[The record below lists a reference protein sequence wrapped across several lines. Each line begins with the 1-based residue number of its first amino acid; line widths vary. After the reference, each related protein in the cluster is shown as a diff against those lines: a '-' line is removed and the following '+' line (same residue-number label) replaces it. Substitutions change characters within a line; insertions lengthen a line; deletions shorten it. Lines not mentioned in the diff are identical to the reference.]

1 MNPRQTK
8 VTSSHLGKPHPLFL
22 SLGKPRQKTMFP
34 FWGASFFLSVG
45 RRPVGAASFA
55 SLAHVP
61 VHLQRRDVR
70 GEERNC
76 GKKREVLRRSRTPS
90 PSAAHR
96 ARHRHAPKATAHGVL
111 CTFARERAPARPVFS
126 VFCLHSFTSLATSS
140 ISAGYGRKNGE
151 GKVKVVKALLATAC
165 DSVRYDQLL
174 TFCRVRR
181 KHKVRCF
188 SKMGR

>member
-1 MNPRQTK
+1 
-8 VTSSHLGKPHPLFL
+8 
-22 SLGKPRQKTMFP
+22 MFP
-34 FWGASFFLSVG
+34 FGEHRFFSVG
-45 RRPVGAASFA
+45 RRPEGAASFA

-61 VHLQRRDVR
+61 VHLQRRDAPCAAWK
-70 GEERNC
+70 GNC
-76 GKKREVLRRSRTPS
+76 GKKRDVLRRSRTPS

-111 CTFARERAPARPVFS
+111 YTFARERAPARPVFS

-151 GKVKVVKALLATAC
+151 GKVKALLATTC
-165 DSVRYDQLL
+165 DSMRYERLL

>member
-1 MNPRQTK
+1 
-8 VTSSHLGKPHPLFL
+8 
-22 SLGKPRQKTMFP
+22 MFP

-61 VHLQRRDVR
+61 VHLQRRHAPCAAR
-70 GEERNC
+70 KGISAR
-76 GKKREVLRRSRTPS
+76 REKFCDGAEHLLRPPRIAHATGMLQKPPPMAFCTPS
-90 PSAAHR
+90 R
-96 ARHRHAPKATAHGVL
+96 A
-111 CTFARERAPARPVFS
+111 RAPARPVFS

-151 GKVKVVKALLATAC
+151 GKVKVVKDGLATDC
-165 DSVRYDQLL
+165 DSMRYERLL

>member
-1 MNPRQTK
+1 MIPRQTK
-8 VTSSHLGKPHPLFL
+8 ATSSPLGKHHPLFL

-34 FWGASFFLSVG
+34 PKGSIVFLSVG

-61 VHLQRRDVR
+61 MHLQRRDAPCAAR
-70 GEERNC
+70 KGIAAR
-76 GKKREVLRRSRTPS
+76 REKFCDGAEPLLRPPRI
-90 PSAAHR
+90 AH
-96 ARHRHAPKATAHGVL
+96 ATAHGVL
-111 CTFARERAPARPVFS
+111 YTFARERAPARPVFS

-140 ISAGYGRKNGE
+140 ITAGYGRKNGE
-151 GKVKVVKALLATAC
+151 GKVKVVKAGLATAC
-165 DSVRYDQLL
+165 DSMRYERLL

>member
-1 MNPRQTK
+1 MIPRQTK
-8 VTSSHLGKPHPLFL
+8 ATSSPLGKPHLLFL

-34 FWGASFFLSVG
+34 PKGSIVFLSVG

-61 VHLQRRDVR
+61 VHLQRCGVR

-96 ARHRHAPKATAHGVL
+96 ARHRHAPKATAHGVVY
-111 CTFARERAPARPVFS
+111 TVARARPPARPVLS
-126 VFCLHSFTSLATSS
+126 VVCLHSFTSLATSL

-151 GKVKVVKALLATAC
+151 GKVKVVKVGLATTC
-165 DSVRYDQLL
+165 DSMRYERLL

-181 KHKVRCF
+181 KHKGRCF

>member
-1 MNPRQTK
+1 MTCSP
-8 VTSSHLGKPHPLFL
+8 LGKPHPLFL

-45 RRPVGAASFA
+45 RRPVGAAS
-55 SLAHVP
+55 LAHVP
-61 VHLQRRDVR
+61 VHLQRRTVR
-70 GEERNC
+70 SEER
-76 GKKREVLRRSRTPS
+76 KLRQEEKSFGTEQNTFSVRRASRTTQACS
-90 PSAAHR
+90 KSHR
-96 ARHRHAPKATAHGVL
+96 PWRFVHL
-111 CTFARERAPARPVFS
+111 RERAPARPVFS

-151 GKVKVVKALLATAC
+151 GKVKVVKVGLATAC
-165 DSVRYDQLL
+165 DSMRYERLL

>member
-1 MNPRQTK
+1 MPLQTK
-8 VTSSHLGKPHPLFL
+8 VTCSPLGNFTHFPLVRKTTTKDDVPL
-22 SLGKPRQKTMFP
+22 LG
-34 FWGASFFLSVG
+34 SIVFLSVG
-45 RRPVGAASFA
+45 WRPVGTASFA

-61 VHLQRRDVR
+61 VHLQRRDAPCAAR
-70 GEERNC
+70 KGNY
-76 GKKREVLRRSRTPS
+76 GKKREVLGRSRTPS
-90 PSAAHR
+90 PSATHR

-111 CTFARERAPARPVFS
+111 YTFARERAPARPVFS

-151 GKVKVVKALLATAC
+151 GKVKVVKDGLATDC
-165 DSVRYDQLL
+165 DSMRYERLL